1 MDVEKFVNELTRPLF
16 VWRMAR
22 ADGYPEV
29 RKRSAD
35 TRRANAER
43 EIERIVKKY
52 ATSDTQED

>member
-16 VWRMAR
+16 IWRMAR
-22 ADGYPEV
+22 ADGY
-29 RKRSAD
+29 RDTRRQSAM